1 MSFVKVT
8 NSSFIRDTRSM
19 ALINTNSSE
28 KEEYYNR
35 ARVLKNQK
43 EQINMMSEEIQSVK
57 SEMGEIKHLL
67 QQLLSKQ

>member
-8 NSSFIRDTRSM
+8 DSSFIRDTRSM

-43 EQINMMSEEIQSVK
+43 EQINTMSEEIQSVK

>member
-1 MSFVKVT
+1 
-8 NSSFIRDTRSM
+8 M

-43 EQINMMSEEIQSVK
+43 EQINTMSEEIQSVK